1 MEKFRNISL
10 IGTSHI
16 AKESVKKVTNAIT
29 EISPE
34 IVALELD
41 PGRAYALQ
49 HNIKRPKNITL
60 LRSLGVTGFLFYLFG
75 EIVQKKL
82 GKIVNIQPGSEM
94 LVAMKTATKVGSKI
108 ALIDRDIQITL
119 KRFSKHFKKREFLK
133 ILLDLVTGIF
143 KKSEFNKI
151 DLSKVPP
158 NELIEYAL
166 KQAKDN
172 YPSLYKVLVEER
184 DIYMAK
190 QLNKISLLYPD
201 KQIVAVVGAGH
212 IKGILNY
219 LKKLNPS
226 I

>member
-1 MEKFRNISL
+1 MENIRNITL

-16 AKESVKKVTNAIT
+16 AKESVKKVTQTII
-29 EISPE
+29 EEKPE

-60 LRSLGVTGFLFYLFG
+60 LRSLGVSGFLFYLFG
-75 EIVQKKL
+75 EVVQKKL
-82 GKIVNIQPGSEM
+82 GKIVNLQPGSEM
-94 LVAMKTATKVGSKI
+94 LVAMKTSAKVGSKI
-108 ALIDRDIQITL
+108 ALIVRDIQITL
-119 KRFSKHFKKREFLK
+119 RRFSKHFRKRELLR
-133 ILLDLVTGIF
+133 IILDLITSVF
-143 KKSEFNKI
+143 KKNDLKI
-151 DLSKVPP
+151 DLSKVPSD
-158 NELIEYAL
+158 ELIEYAME
-166 KQAKDN
+166 QAKDN
-172 YPSLYKVLVEER
+172 YPSLYKILVEER

-219 LKKLNPS
+219 LTKLNHTT
-226 I
+226 

>member
-1 MEKFRNISL
+1 MENIRNITL

-16 AKESVKKVTNAIT
+16 AKESVKKVTQTII
-29 EISPE
+29 EEKPE

-60 LRSLGVTGFLFYLFG
+60 LRSLGVSGFLFYLFG
-75 EIVQKKL
+75 EVVQKKL
-82 GKIVNIQPGSEM
+82 GKIVNLQPGSEM
-94 LVAMKTATKVGSKI
+94 LVAMKTSAKVGSKI

-119 KRFSKHFKKREFLK
+119 RRFSKHFRKRELLR
-133 ILLDLVTGIF
+133 IILDLITSVF
-143 KKSEFNKI
+143 KKNDLKI
-151 DLSKVPP
+151 DLSKVPSD
-158 NELIEYAL
+158 ELIEYAME
-166 KQAKDN
+166 QAKDN
-172 YPSLYKVLVEER
+172 YPSLYKILVEER

-219 LKKLNPS
+219 LTKLNHTT
-226 I
+226 

>member
-119 KRFSKHFKKREFLK
+119 RRFSKHFKKRELVR
-133 ILLDLVTGIF
+133 IILDLITGVF
-143 KKSEFNKI
+143 KKNDLKI
-151 DLSKVPP
+151 DLSKVPSD
-158 NELIEYAL
+158 EVIIYAM

-172 YPSLYKVLVEER
+172 YPSLYKILVEER

-190 QLNKISLLYPD
+190 QLNKLSLLYPD

-212 IKGILNY
+212 IKGILKY
-219 LKKLNPS
+219 LTKHAV
-226 I
+226 